1 MGAGQQIVR
10 KFPNGSSDMIEPMKP
25 SKRHARFNKC
35 VMALLL
41 YLLKISGQNHK
52 AETPGFSKAKI
63 HFCLIL
69 RGEIRFSG
77 STVFNG
83 KTIFTTKARRSRRK
97 NACKFDAFFPF
108 VYFVTFVVRLFPIN
122 YGRADFLCAFALK
135 RRITTQNN

>member
-52 AETPGFSKAKI
+52 AETAGLFK
-63 HFCLIL
+63 
-69 RGEIRFSG
+69 
-77 STVFNG
+77 G
-83 KTIFTTKARRSRRK
+83 KDSLLLDFARRNSIFWFYR
-97 NACKFDAFFPF
+97 F
-108 VYFVTFVVRLFPIN
+108 
-122 YGRADFLCAFALK
+122 
-135 RRITTQNN
+135 